1 MKTFGSVSLIFSQMM
16 LVHRI
21 RSSCP
26 FLDFGCFCN
35 CYLHIIVYVQIDAE
49 GKVPR
54 NFLGKVSVTNSISK
68 KSDFNGSNTDSPS
81 LEIDEEEYH
90 QTQSTNSQHYLFIN
104 VA

>member
-54 NFLGKVSVTNSISK
+54 KVSVTNMISK
-68 KSDFNGSNTDSPS
+68 KSNVNGSNTDSPS

-90 QTQSTNSQHYLFIN
+90 QTQSTNNICS
-104 VA
+104 

>member
-35 CYLHIIVYVQIDAE
+35 CYLHIIVYVQTDAE

-54 NFLGKVSVTNSISK
+54 KVSVTNMISK
-68 KSDFNGSNTDSPS
+68 KSNVNGSNTDSPS
-81 LEIDEEEYH
+81 LENRDR
-90 QTQSTNSQHYLFIN
+90 
-104 VA
+104 